1 MNLYGY
7 IIFVPYC
14 SECSPTR
21 NTRILDVGT
30 GHCPRHYDGFSRL
43 HASARGSGTISVA
56 YAAHTEAQQPTS
68 QLSLARLVGRSSR
81 PRDQGQRRRDL
92 PPRTLHRSVGRGAA
106 RGHGVAGTGG
116 REPLRGS
123 RQPCAVVRCERVR
136 SRPQTCP
143 ISTEG
148 WTRRVHF
155 VREGG
160 GGGNLAARREQAGAH
175 APALHPL
182 APHARH
188 ARAVGAQGPVCACRT
203 LLSRQREHLE
213 LVPLERA
220 RASGG
225 SVIRLQQHKRC
236 RGANGTGEG
245 FISTF
250 RGHAAAGHA
259 RGEGGTCSCSA
270 AQWST
275 SRAAARP
282 SGRGAGARRR
292 GAEEGRRGRV
302 GWGGDLCRGRARPGG
317 GGAWRRSR

>member
-160 GGGNLAARREQAGAH
+160 GGGQPCRAAGAGGRTRARPPPTCTTRPARPSGRRARSRLRLPNPPFPAARAPGTRPPGARTGERRLGHSTAATHEVQGAG
-175 APALHPL
+175 
-182 APHARH
+182 
-188 ARAVGAQGPVCACRT
+188 
-203 LLSRQREHLE
+203 
-213 LVPLERA
+213 
-220 RASGG
+220 
-225 SVIRLQQHKRC
+225 
-236 RGANGTGEG
+236 GANGTGEG
-245 FISTF
+245 
-250 RGHAAAGHA
+250 
-259 RGEGGTCSCSA
+259 
-270 AQWST
+270 
-275 SRAAARP
+275 
-282 SGRGAGARRR
+282 
-292 GAEEGRRGRV
+292 
-302 GWGGDLCRGRARPGG
+302 L
-317 GGAWRRSR
+317 

>member
-160 GGGNLAARREQAGAH
+160 GGGATLPRGGSRRAHTRPPSTHLHHTPGTPERSARKVPS
-175 APALHPL
+175 APAEPSF
-182 APHARH
+182 P
-188 ARAVGAQGPVCACRT
+188 
-203 LLSRQREHLE
+203 
-213 LVPLERA
+213 
-220 RASGG
+220 G
-225 SVIRLQQHKRC
+225 S
-236 RGANGTGEG
+236 E
-245 FISTF
+245 STWNSSPWS
-250 RGHAAAGHA
+250 A
-259 RGEGGTCSCSA
+259 RGRAEGRSFDCS
-270 AQWST
+270 ST
-275 SRAAARP
+275 
-282 SGRGAGARRR
+282 RGAG
-292 GAEEGRRGRV
+292 GQTGRGRV
-302 GWGGDLCRGRARPGG
+302 L
-317 GGAWRRSR
+317 